1 MEPQRVRIGTL
12 LIGQRAL
19 ELNFRSLSASLIE
32 IYLYLIPPK
41 RDTCFK
47 LSYLNKSKA
56 GVIETYICIGCR
68 SLKDKNRQ
76 GNYGVVPTVHVL
88 NSAFIDNP
96 KNARRVHYCQPK
108 SAARLLI
115 CREVIAEYNI
125 FRRKTSC
132 ETTGHIRRN
141 IMASISK
148 PDYDDFE
155 PAEKRVLM
163 ETLAVEYGAGLD
175 TLRRTIQRNRVKSIP
190 SLVMGN
196 IIPEEVQGTGS
207 SQLYTVIVEA
217 NGGYWLPIF
226 FVFIRDAKRTT
237 HENVFG
243 FLGKLIKPLRG
254 QAPLIPHD
262 VKLITDFEIQAIDAI
277 KSTLGVEVLGYE
289 IKCHFHYA
297 QCINCRANAL
307 HFGKVLKE
315 SATVGIFFR
324 RLQMLPFMP
333 PHLVRLSSV
342 LEPPRIPVVD
352 VQIEQALDEFMAYH
366 RAI

>member
-32 IYLYLIPPK
+32 IY
-41 RDTCFK
+41 R
-47 LSYLNKSKA
+47 
-56 GVIETYICIGCR
+56 CR

-148 PDYDDFE
+148 PDY
-155 PAEKRVLM
+155 
-163 ETLAVEYGAGLD
+163 VE
-175 TLRRTIQRNRVKSIP
+175 
-190 SLVMGN
+190 
-196 IIPEEVQGTGS
+196 
-207 SQLYTVIVEA
+207 
-217 NGGYWLPIF
+217 F
-226 FVFIRDAKRTT
+226 FKKL
-237 HENVFG
+237 

-289 IKCHFHYA
+289 IK
-297 QCINCRANAL
+297 
-307 HFGKVLKE
+307 
-315 SATVGIFFR
+315 
-324 RLQMLPFMP
+324 
-333 PHLVRLSSV
+333 
-342 LEPPRIPVVD
+342 
-352 VQIEQALDEFMAYH
+352 
-366 RAI
+366 

>member
-1 MEPQRVRIGTL
+1 MTR
-12 LIGQRAL
+12 
-19 ELNFRSLSASLIE
+19 
-32 IYLYLIPPK
+32 
-41 RDTCFK
+41 
-47 LSYLNKSKA
+47 
-56 GVIETYICIGCR
+56 CR

-76 GNYGVVPTVHVL
+76 GNYGVVPTVRVL
-88 NSAFIDNP
+88 NSAFIADPENP
-96 KNARRVHYCQPK
+96 RRVHYCQPK
-108 SAARLLI
+108 SAARALI
-115 CREVIAEYNI
+115 YRDVITACNS

-196 IIPEEVQGTGS
+196 IDTSKYRCVTDGEHLLLKDDDNMILVAICSLFNNIFVILNLVNLFGDGRVKQIPEEVQGTGS
-207 SQLYTVIVEA
+207 SQLYT
-217 NGGYWLPIF
+217 
-226 FVFIRDAKRTT
+226 
-237 HENVFG
+237 
-243 FLGKLIKPLRG
+243 PLRG

-289 IKCHFHYA
+289 MNSK
-297 QCINCRANAL
+297 
-307 HFGKVLKE
+307 
-315 SATVGIFFR
+315 GISGCGTSFQ
-324 RLQMLPFMP
+324 RLQNAIVYATTSCWAIECFGATED
-333 PHLVRLSSV
+333 SS
-342 LEPPRIPVVD
+342 
-352 VQIEQALDEFMAYH
+352 Y
-366 RAI
+366 